1 MKWNLTMMKM
11 GKSRRLLRYY
21 KKYGIL
27 LTYSN
32 IRFDEDE
39 FDQDN
44 DSDLSEMSDLSDDE
58 DDDDEDIEDEDM
70 MHRHHYHSG
79 MEDDEVCICFLTY
92 WSFHQLDHF
101 QPHLHGHC
109 SNHSLSFQFDLL
121 G

>member
-1 MKWNLTMMKM
+1 MCGTISEIWHVTY
-11 GKSRRLLRYY
+11 LL
-21 KKYGIL
+21 
-27 LTYSN
+27 S

-79 MEDDEVCICFLTY
+79 MEDDEVCTCSLTY
-92 WSFHQLDHF
+92 R
-101 QPHLHGHC
+101 HL
-109 SNHSLSFQFDLL
+109 ST
-121 G
+121 